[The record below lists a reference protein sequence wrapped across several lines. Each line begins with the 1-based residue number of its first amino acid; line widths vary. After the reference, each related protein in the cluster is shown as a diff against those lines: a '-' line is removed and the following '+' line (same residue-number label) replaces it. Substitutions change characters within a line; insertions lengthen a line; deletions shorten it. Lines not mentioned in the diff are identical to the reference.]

1 MNNLSRLVV
10 AMSILSFMACK
21 KDASLNADDSIATM
35 KRPSKHVAVPIK
47 GAYVTTNERLSPPP
61 MVLQRI
67 TGIGQASHLGEGK
80 FIAMS
85 TLNLTSPPPFNFSG
99 TCTFFAA
106 NGDEFYTS
114 FVGTSMPQPDGT
126 LVVHMRHLI
135 KGGTGRFAE
144 ASGTLAGHSHVDP
157 TAPSAIST
165 YEGTISY

>member
-1 MNNLSRLVV
+1 MKSLAQFGIALIIISVV
-10 AMSILSFMACK
+10 ACQKKTSLSS
-21 KDASLNADDSIATM
+21 DPEIATM
-35 KRPSKHVAVPIK
+35 KKPSKHVAVPIK

-85 TLNLTSPPPFNFSG
+85 TLNLTTPPPFNFSG

-126 LVVHMRHLI
+126 LVVNMTHQI
-135 KGGTGRFAE
+135 KGGSGRFAE
-144 ASGTLAGHSHVDP
+144 ATGTLAGHSHVDP

-165 YEGTISY
+165 YEGTITY